1 MKKRDWINLLIIVLL
16 IAFSY
21 YRYNQK
27 IYHIKNSQILMDTQ
41 VDISVSSKNKHIDKS
56 LDKAFNIIR
65 NYDEKLSYYNADGEL
80 HSINNNPLD
89 SVNIDKSFFDI
100 LTIAKEIYTESNGL
114 YDVSIAELINLWN
127 MGEKS
132 IPNDEQLAQA
142 IKKSGFN
149 KVKISP
155 TVLYRPHGLE
165 INLGSISKGY
175 IVDKTMDYLIKQG
188 VEEAYINAGGDLK
201 IYSKNNKKTR
211 IGIQHPRIATDV
223 IATLEVSNMAV
234 VTSGDYERFFE
245 IDGVRYHHILNP
257 KTGYPAQNTI
267 SVTVISKTAVLADA
281 LSTALF
287 VMSPED
293 GIRLIK
299 KYPDTEAIIYY
310 KSGDDLISL
319 KTEGIKKYLIS
330 EIDFVKK

>member
-1 MKKRDWINLLIIVLL
+1 
-16 IAFSY
+16 
-21 YRYNQK
+21 
-27 IYHIKNSQILMDTQ
+27 
-41 VDISVSSKNKHIDKS
+41 
-56 LDKAFNIIR
+56 
-65 NYDEKLSYYNADGEL
+65 
-80 HSINNNPLD
+80 